1 MIWQSLRVR
10 TTVRTFRIIVV
21 LLAFLS
27 VEQVGA
33 QSLAFGLFARYL
45 DPLRVQAGI
54 PGLAAA
60 ISQRGRVVWREG
72 FGSADLERSI
82 QVRPDTPFPIGDLT
96 EIFGATLLM
105 QCIEQARFELD
116 DPISRWA
123 VLPEAGATVRQVLT
137 HTSTGVYSYNPARF
151 AVLTNVIDAYWD
163 DPYRV
168 VLAREILD
176 KAAMRES
183 VPGLDLRTPSAALR
197 ELFDD
202 NDLERYRAALD
213 RMAVPYR
220 VDGRGRAT
228 RSELPPGPI
237 NAATGLVSTVLDL
250 ASFDAALDDGLLL
263 DGNLVRFMRGGA
275 APGAPTGLGWFV
287 QAYNGERLVWQFS
300 STPGAY
306 SALILKVPDRDLTL
320 ILLANSD
327 GLSEPFALQNGDVT
341 SSLFA
346 RLFLR
351 LFVS

>member
-1 MIWQSLRVR
+1 
-10 TTVRTFRIIVV
+10 VRTFRIIVV

-60 ISQRGRVVWREG
+60 ISQRGRIVWESG
-72 FGSADLERSI
+72 FGFADLERNI
-82 QVRPDTPFPIGDLT
+82 PVRPNTPFPIGDLT
-96 EIFGATLLM
+96 EIFGSTLLM
-105 QCIEQARFELD
+105 QCVERARFELD

-123 VLPEAGATVRQVLT
+123 ALPEAGATVRQVLT

-151 AVLTNVIDAYWD
+151 AVLTYVIDSYSE

-176 KAAMRES
+176 RAAMRDS
-183 VPGLDLRTPSAALR
+183 VPGLDLGAPSAAVR

-202 NDLERYRAALD
+202 ADLERYRAALNE
-213 RMAVPYR
+213 MALPYR
-220 VDGRGRAT
+220 VDARGRAT
-228 RSELPPGPI
+228 RSEFPPTAI
-237 NAATGLVSTVLDL
+237 NAATGLVSTVRDL
-250 ASFDAALDDGLLL
+250 ASFDAALDDGVLL
-263 DGNLVRFMRGGA
+263 DRNLVSFMRGGA

-287 QAYNGERLVWQFS
+287 QAHNGERLVWQFS
-300 STPGAY
+300 SMPGMY
-306 SALILKVPDRDLTL
+306 SGLILKVPGRDLTL

-341 SSLFA
+341 SSLFV

>member
-1 MIWQSLRVR
+1 M
-10 TTVRTFRIIVV
+10 RTFRIIVV

-45 DPLRVQAGI
+45 EPLRVQAGI
-54 PGLAAA
+54 PGLSAA
-60 ISQRGRVVWREG
+60 ILQRGRIMWESG
-72 FGSADLERSI
+72 FGAADLERNLP
-82 QVRPDTPFPIGDLT
+82 VRPDTPFPIGDLT
-96 EIFGATLLM
+96 EIFGSTLLM
-105 QCIEQARFELD
+105 QCIERARFELD
-116 DPISRWA
+116 DPIGRWA
-123 VLPEAGATVRQVLT
+123 VLPEPGATVRQVLT

-151 AVLTNVIDAYWD
+151 AVLTNVIDSYSE

-176 KAAMRES
+176 VASMRDS
-183 VPGLDLRTPSAALR
+183 VPGLDLRQPSAAVR
-197 ELFDD
+197 DLFDAD
-202 NDLERYRAALD
+202 KLERYRSTLD
-213 RMAVPYR
+213 RMALPYR
-220 VDGRGRAT
+220 IDSRGRAT
-228 RSELPPGPI
+228 RSELPPATI
-237 NAATGLVSTVLDL
+237 NAATGLISTVRDL
-250 ASFDAALDDGLLL
+250 AFFDAALDDGILL
-263 DGNLVRFMRGGA
+263 DRDLVSFMQGGA

-300 STPGAY
+300 SMPGAY
-306 SALILKVPDRDLTL
+306 SALILKVPNRDLTL

-327 GLSEPFALQNGDVT
+327 GLSEPFALRNGDVT